1 MRAYNNFE
9 MLLEDYQP
17 VTSQDE
23 QEIIK
28 ALEKDIEIRVDGQ
41 GRVWTEGDIY
51 IADVAER

>member
-28 ALEKDIEIRVDGQ
+28 ALEKDIEIRVDRQ
-41 GRVWTEGDIY
+41 GRVWTGGI
-51 IADVAER
+51 I

>member
-1 MRAYNNFE
+1 MRVYNNFV

-28 ALEKDIEIRVDGQ
+28 ALEKDIEIRVDRQ

>member
-1 MRAYNNFE
+1 MRVYNNFV

-17 VTSQDE
+17 ITSQDE

-28 ALEKDIEIRVDGQ
+28 ALGKDIEIRVDEV

-51 IADVAER
+51 IADVTER

>member
-1 MRAYNNFE
+1 MRVYNNFE

-28 ALEKDIEIRVDGQ
+28 ALEKDIEIRVDQQ

>member
-28 ALEKDIEIRVDGQ
+28 ALGKDIEIRVDEV

>member
-1 MRAYNNFE
+1 MRTYNNFE

-28 ALEKDIEIRVDGQ
+28 ALEKDIEIRVDEV

-51 IADVAER
+51 IADVTER

>member
-28 ALEKDIEIRVDGQ
+28 ALEKDIEIRVDEV
-41 GRVWTEGDIY
+41 GRVWTEGGIY
-51 IADVAER
+51 IADVTER

>member
-1 MRAYNNFE
+1 MRTYNNLE

-28 ALEKDIEIRVDGQ
+28 ALEKDIEIRVDEV

-51 IADVAER
+51 IADVTER